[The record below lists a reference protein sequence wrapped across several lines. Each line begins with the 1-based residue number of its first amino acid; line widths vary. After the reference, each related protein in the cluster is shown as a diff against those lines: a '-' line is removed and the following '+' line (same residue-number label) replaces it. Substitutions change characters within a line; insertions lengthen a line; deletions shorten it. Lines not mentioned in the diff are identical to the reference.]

1 MRCSE
6 QPWSQVLA
14 SVSAARRS
22 PSTGVSQQDCEEATG
37 EKVCIQKRRRQE
49 IPRFSTPPLLLARC
63 LVDLLSRF
71 AIIRR
76 RNASWLAANPDG
88 GFMKRTA
95 IALKIPQ
102 YQRDHGLFSLD
113 ICLSRCT
120 MASAKSMHDS
130 VQKSL
135 NSFDYCSS
143 FANHWMSLFP
153 RRWCELRDARKQF
166 GCL

>member
-1 MRCSE
+1 MGTACSV
-6 QPWSQVLA
+6 PSNPGPQVLA

-22 PSTGVSQQDCEEATG
+22 PPTGVSQLGCVEATG

-49 IPRFSTPPLLLARC
+49 IPRFSIPPLLLARC

-76 RNASWLAANPDG
+76 RNASWLAVNPDG

-102 YQRDHGLFSLD
+102 YQRGHGLFSRHLLVSLYYG
-113 ICLSRCT
+113 ICKLHAGFSPEI
-120 MASAKSMHDS
+120 
-130 VQKSL
+130 
-135 NSFDYCSS
+135 F
-143 FANHWMSLFP
+143 
-153 RRWCELRDARKQF
+153 ELI
-166 GCL
+166 